1 MRCNKRPSY
10 SNGEERLWNRQPKR
24 LGRFEIDRELECCRG
39 LNRQIGGVGAAEY
52 FIDVGGRAPE
62 TGRNTGSIGHQSA
75 GFHDL
80 FFAKSAARDE
90 FLLAA
95 AAQNLRKLAKLIPM
109 PNMQPA

>member
-1 MRCNKRPSY
+1 MRCNKRPIY
-10 SNGEERLWNRQPKR
+10 SNGEERLWNCQPKR

-80 FFAKSAARDE
+80 FFREKRCPRE

-95 AAQNLRKLAKLIPM
+95 AAKTSGSWRN
-109 PNMQPA
+109 

>member
-1 MRCNKRPSY
+1 MKRLMRCNIRPIY
-10 SNGEERLWNRQPKR
+10 SNGEEPKR

-62 TGRNTGSIGHQSA
+62 TGTNTGSIAISPP
-75 GFHDL
+75 DSTTC

-95 AAQNLRKLAKLIPM
+95 AAQNLWKLAKLMAM
-109 PNMQPA
+109 PRIQPA